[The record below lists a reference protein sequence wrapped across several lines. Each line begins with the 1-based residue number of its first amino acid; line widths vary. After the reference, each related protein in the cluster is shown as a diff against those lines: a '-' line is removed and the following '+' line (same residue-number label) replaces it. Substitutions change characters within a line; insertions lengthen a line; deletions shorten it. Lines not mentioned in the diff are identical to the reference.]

1 MRIKLKKLQLINFRG
16 ESNRTTEFT
25 EHTTISGDNGVGKSR
40 QFDAFIWLLYG
51 KDSQDRKDYNVK
63 TCIGGETQLHTTVE
77 VNAEIDVDG
86 QLINLRRRLVENWKQ
101 ENGKESFRGNVTETY
116 YNEVPVTLTE
126 YNKRISKIVDGT
138 IFKMVSN
145 PMYFFSLKWQ
155 DQRQQLFNI
164 VGDMSDEE
172 LARDDEQIAAFLES
186 ISGKSIDDYKREIAE
201 RKKRLQKQFDE
212 ISPRIEQTRRL
223 SPEVVNEDEL
233 NKNLAEIEEKI
244 AELNNTQSDANKAL
258 DKQQKA
264 KIAKV
269 NDATAITIQVNQ
281 IVQSKNAEETKKIA
295 EIDGTR
301 RQLELRK
308 SSLEKD
314 MARINREIELSKST
328 AVSLLQEHTEMQQRI
343 ERKRE
348 DWFAT
353 NKTEWG
359 GSTVCPTCG
368 QQLPQDAINN
378 ALAKFD
384 DNKRVELNRITTEG
398 KLLASQLTDIDK
410 RINCNEQKL
419 QELRAQYQ
427 DALLAKDAT
436 MAEMQALP
444 PVSRKVWTADEIDE
458 CKILLAK
465 AKQLREEAN
474 AIDVKG
480 MPTYDAEF
488 KQLHEQRDKIMAELS
503 RQGIRKTAEQE
514 IKRLEQ
520 LAKDLAQQL
529 AEIRRGEDSIK
540 FYTKAKIDKYEKR
553 INSRFEMVEF
563 KLFRTTLEGELVE
576 TCQASVNGI
585 PYGTANTASQ
595 INAGIDLINT
605 LSDYYNVSAPI
616 WVDNRESVVRLIK
629 TNSQL
634 INLVV
639 EEGKP
644 FTITND

>member
-1 MRIKLKKLQLINFRG
+1 MLQWLKCKLYLQL
-16 ESNRTTEFT
+16 
-25 EHTTISGDNGVGKSR
+25 
-40 QFDAFIWLLYG
+40 
-51 KDSQDRKDYNVK
+51 
-63 TCIGGETQLHTTVE
+63 
-77 VNAEIDVDG
+77 
-86 QLINLRRRLVENWKQ
+86 
-101 ENGKESFRGNVTETY
+101 
-116 YNEVPVTLTE
+116 
-126 YNKRISKIVDGT
+126 
-138 IFKMVSN
+138 
-145 PMYFFSLKWQ
+145 
-155 DQRQQLFNI
+155 
-164 VGDMSDEE
+164 
-172 LARDDEQIAAFLES
+172 
-186 ISGKSIDDYKREIAE
+186 AE
-201 RKKRLQKQFDE
+201 R
-212 ISPRIEQTRRL
+212 
-223 SPEVVNEDEL
+223 
-233 NKNLAEIEEKI
+233 
-244 AELNNTQSDANKAL
+244 
-258 DKQQKA
+258 
-264 KIAKV
+264 
-269 NDATAITIQVNQ
+269 
-281 IVQSKNAEETKKIA
+281 
-295 EIDGTR
+295 
-301 RQLELRK
+301 
-308 SSLEKD
+308 
-314 MARINREIELSKST
+314 
-328 AVSLLQEHTEMQQRI
+328 
-343 ERKRE
+343 
-348 DWFAT
+348 
-353 NKTEWG
+353 
-359 GSTVCPTCG
+359 
-368 QQLPQDAINN
+368 
-378 ALAKFD
+378 
-384 DNKRVELNRITTEG
+384 
-398 KLLASQLTDIDK
+398 
-410 RINCNEQKL
+410 
-419 QELRAQYQ
+419 
-427 DALLAKDAT
+427 
-436 MAEMQALP
+436 
-444 PVSRKVWTADEIDE
+444 WTADEIDE

>member
-281 IVQSKNAEETKKIA
+281 IVQSKNAEETKKIG

-308 SSLEKD
+308 SNLEKD

-359 GSTVCPTCG
+359 GSTACPTCG

-444 PVSRKVWTADEIDE
+444 PVSRKVD
-458 CKILLAK
+458 C
-465 AKQLREEAN
+465 
-474 AIDVKG
+474 
-480 MPTYDAEF
+480 
-488 KQLHEQRDKIMAELS
+488 
-503 RQGIRKTAEQE
+503 
-514 IKRLEQ
+514 
-520 LAKDLAQQL
+520 
-529 AEIRRGEDSIK
+529 
-540 FYTKAKIDKYEKR
+540 
-553 INSRFEMVEF
+553 
-563 KLFRTTLEGELVE
+563 
-576 TCQASVNGI
+576 
-585 PYGTANTASQ
+585 
-595 INAGIDLINT
+595 
-605 LSDYYNVSAPI
+605 
-616 WVDNRESVVRLIK
+616 
-629 TNSQL
+629 
-634 INLVV
+634 
-639 EEGKP
+639 
-644 FTITND
+644 